1 MESQALRLR
10 HRNRIMQ
17 TPLAWK
23 NLTSSPSKCLLAA
36 TGVGFAVVLMFMQIG
51 FRNALLDSNVQIF
64 QLFDADL
71 IIISRARYNVSTEQR
86 FPRYLLEQ
94 ARAQSGVLSTG
105 SVYVERGTASIQV
118 EGQRARPIRVI
129 AMQLAK
135 EFFAAPELFQGLS
148 DADKENAVLV
158 DRRSKR
164 EYGFETSEE
173 ALAKQH
179 VELNQKEVSIVGQFT
194 LGTDF
199 AHDGTILMSERM
211 LPRFFPWRGRP
222 SSPLDVI
229 DIGLL
234 KVDKNTDFVELR
246 ERIQALAPKQIQV
259 FLTQDLINQ
268 ELRFWSRST
277 PIGIIFGIGTIM
289 GLVVGAI
296 ICYQIQF
303 TDISEHMPEFA
314 TLKAMGYRPSY
325 FWGLILC
332 QSLYLACLGFLP
344 GAIVSWGLYW
354 LLAEL
359 SGLVMRM
366 TFERF
371 VSVWL
376 LTVVMCVIS
385 GVLAIRK
392 LFRADPASLF

>member
-1 MESQALRLR
+1 
-10 HRNRIMQ
+10 MQ

-64 QLFDADL
+64 KLFSADL
-71 IIISRARYNVSTEQR
+71 IVISRARYNVSTEQR

-94 ARAQSGVLSTG
+94 ATAQKGIQTSCA
-105 SVYVERGTASIQV
+105 VYAERGTASIQV
-118 EGQRARPIRVI
+118 EGSKSRPIRVI
-129 AMQLAK
+129 AMQLVK
-135 EFFAAPELFQGLS
+135 EFFDDPELYDQLLA
-148 DADKENAVLV
+148 ADKQNAGLV
-158 DRRSKR
+158 DRRSKN
-164 EYGFETSEE
+164 EYGFGSDSA
-173 ALAKQH
+173 ALREQH
-179 VELNQKEVSIVGQFT
+179 IELNKKAISIVDQFT

-199 AHDGTILMSERM
+199 AHDGTVLISERM
-211 LPRFFPWRGRP
+211 LPNFFPWRSRSG
-222 SSPLDVI
+222 SPLDVI

-234 KVDKNTDFVELR
+234 RAEPGADLLAMRDQ
-246 ERIQALAPKQIQV
+246 IQQLAPDQIQV

-277 PIGIIFGIGTIM
+277 PVGVIFGIGTIM

-314 TLKAMGYRPSY
+314 TLKAMGYRPFY
-325 FWGLILC
+325 FWSLILC
-332 QSLYLACLGFLP
+332 QSLYLACLGFIP
-344 GAIVSWGLYW
+344 GLLISWGLYA
-354 LLAEL
+354 LLAEA

-366 TFERF
+366 TWDRILL
-371 VSVWL
+371 VWL
-376 LTVVMCVIS
+376 LTLAMCVVS
-385 GVLAIRK
+385 GVLAIRN

>member
-1 MESQALRLR
+1 
-10 HRNRIMQ
+10 MQ

-64 QLFDADL
+64 ELFDADL
-71 IIISRARYNVSTEQR
+71 IVISRARYNVSSEHR
-86 FPRYLLEQ
+86 FPRHLLEQ
-94 ARAQSGVLSTG
+94 ATAQSGVRASA
-105 SVYVERGTASIQV
+105 SVYVERGTASVQV
-118 EGQRARPIRVI
+118 EGERARPIRVI

-135 EFFAAPELFQGLS
+135 DFFAEPDLFQRLA
-148 DADKENAVLV
+148 DADKQNAALV

-164 EYGFETSEE
+164 DYGFGTTPETLES
-173 ALAKQH
+173 QH
-179 VELNQKEVSIVGQFT
+179 VELNKKEVALAGQFT

-211 LPRFFPWRGRP
+211 LPAFFPWRSRTNN
-222 SSPLDVI
+222 PLDVI

-234 KVDKNTDFVELR
+234 QAEDGTDLR
-246 ERIQALAPKQIQV
+246 ALRDRIQALAPKQIQV
-259 FLTQDLINQ
+259 HLTQDLINQ
-268 ELRFWSRST
+268 ELRFWSHNT

-314 TLKAMGYRPSY
+314 TLKAMGYPSSY
-325 FWGLILC
+325 FWGLVLC
-332 QSLYLACLGFLP
+332 QSLYLACLGFAP
-344 GAIVSWGLYW
+344 GALVSWGLYW
-354 LLAEL
+354 LLAEA
-359 SGLVMRM
+359 SGLIMRM
-366 TFERF
+366 TIYRLGF
-371 VSVWL
+371 VWL
-376 LTVVMCVIS
+376 LTVSMCVVS
-385 GVLAIRK
+385 GALAIRK

>member
-1 MESQALRLR
+1 
-10 HRNRIMQ
+10 MQ

-64 QLFDADL
+64 QLFKADL
-71 IIISRARYNVSTEQR
+71 VVISRARYNVSTEQR
-86 FPRYLLEQ
+86 FPRYLIEQ
-94 ARAQSGVLSTG
+94 AMAQTGVRASC

-118 EGQRARPIRVI
+118 EGERARPIRVI
-129 AMQLAK
+129 AMQLASD
-135 EFFAAPELFQGLS
+135 FFAEPELFQRLE
-148 DADKENAVLV
+148 DADRRNAALV
-158 DRRSKR
+158 DRRSKS
-164 EYGFETSEE
+164 EYGFGTTSET
-173 ALAKQH
+173 LKLQH
-179 VELNQKEVSIVGQFT
+179 VELNKKEVSLIGQFT

-211 LPRFFPWRGRP
+211 LPTFFPWRGRTGN
-222 SSPLDVI
+222 PLDVI

-234 KVDKNTDFVELR
+234 QAQNGADLLELR
-246 ERIQALAPKQIQV
+246 DRIQALAPKQIQV
-259 FLTQDLINQ
+259 YLTQDLIRQ
-268 ELRFWSRST
+268 ELLFWSRST

-314 TLKAMGYRPSY
+314 TLKAMGYRPRY
-325 FWGLILC
+325 FWSLILC
-332 QSLYLACLGFLP
+332 QSLYLACLGFVP
-344 GAIVSWGLYW
+344 GGLVSWGLYW
-354 LLAEL
+354 LLAEA
-359 SGLVMRM
+359 SGLIMRM
-366 TFERF
+366 TFERVGF
-371 VSVWL
+371 VWA
-376 LTVVMCVIS
+376 LTVVMCVVS
-385 GVLAIRK
+385 GALAIRK